1 MKNTILLASLIFF
14 SVLAF
19 GQRQTDTL
27 IFTNTQCNR
36 RIVIRDTL
44 GHDSLVQEFFSNGQ
58 LFYQMPYRDGLQNGW
73 SEQFHRNGA
82 VSGKSL
88 WVNGR
93 VIDGFNI
100 YYWDNGVVMEKGYYK
115 NGHLIGKWYNFSSD
129 GEPMSIYIYNKKGE
143 LVKMKDWD
151 EKKRKWVKTSGIR

>member
-1 MKNTILLASLIFF
+1 MKNRLLIASLIFY
-14 SVLAF
+14 SVLTF
-19 GQRQTDTL
+19 GQSQKDTSTFTDTKS
-27 IFTNTQCNR
+27 NR
-36 RIVIRDTL
+36 RVVIQDTL

-100 YYWDNGVVMEKGYYK
+100 YYWDNGSVNEKGYYK
-115 NGHLIGKWYNFSSD
+115 NGHLIGKWYVYSPD
-129 GEPMSIYIYNKKGE
+129 GEAMSIYIYHKNGE
-143 LVKMKDWD
+143 LVKMTHGMRRH
-151 EKKRKWVKTSGIR
+151 EMG